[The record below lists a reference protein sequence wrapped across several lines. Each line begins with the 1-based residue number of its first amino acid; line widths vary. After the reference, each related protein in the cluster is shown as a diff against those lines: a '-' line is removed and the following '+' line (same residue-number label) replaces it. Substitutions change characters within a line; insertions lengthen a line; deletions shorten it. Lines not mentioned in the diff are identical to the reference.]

1 MIIHAGKIAD
11 PLKRKERNSWFRVA
25 MHYCISDVLEP
36 LSVACTKIF
45 KAAGRLWWAGCR
57 EGKIGLEILF

>member
-1 MIIHAGKIAD
+1 MIIQAGKIAD
-11 PLKRKERNSWFRVA
+11 PLKIKERNSWVRVA

-45 KAAGRLWWAGCR
+45 KAAGRL
-57 EGKIGLEILF
+57 